1 MPRQHESAFTLIEVL
16 AVVTIFALLAGLAL
30 PNLGTLSR
38 RQLRKDAEQLA
49 GQLELARQRSVVTG
63 VPHRVLI
70 DLDSAA
76 YRLEWR
82 GAASDEETP
91 DLLPPPA
98 PQDTGQTPISLAAP
112 VQEQREYAPLPGLFG
127 RFTYLADDL
136 AFAGV
141 ETPAGWIDR
150 GEVTIDFDRDGT
162 ADYTEIELDNGGGQS
177 LVLEVLPLAEAV
189 RIRDEPS

>member
-1 MPRQHESAFTLIEVL
+1 MPRQREAAFTLIEML
-16 AVVTIFALLAGLAL
+16 AVVTIFALIAGFAL
-30 PNLGTLSR
+30 PNFGTLSR
-38 RQLRKDAEQLA
+38 RQLRRDAQQLA

-63 VPHRVLI
+63 IPHRVLI

-76 YRLEWR
+76 YRMEWR
-82 GAASDEETP
+82 GAPDDAEAP

-98 PQDTGQTPISLAAP
+98 SQDTSQTPISLAAP
-112 VQEQREYAPLPGLFG
+112 VEEQREYAPLPGLFG
-127 RFTYLADDL
+127 RFTYLDGDL

-141 ETPAGWIDR
+141 ETPAGWVDR
-150 GEVTIDFDRDGT
+150 GEVTIDFDRD
-162 ADYTEIELDNGGGQS
+162 GQS